1 VKIGEAALQTLKSA
15 ECVAPA
21 CTIRSDGGDIVVLVM
36 PKRDLDYIRSCLLDL
51 VRREREADDPDED
64 DPDEEVRDWLE
75 GDATPGK
82 YL

>member
-1 VKIGEAALQTLKSA
+1 
-15 ECVAPA
+15 
-21 CTIRSDGGDIVVLVM
+21 M

-51 VRREREADDPDED
+51 VRREREADDQCDAVDNDGPDED
-64 DPDEEVRDWLE
+64 EVRDWLE

>member
-1 VKIGEAALQTLKSA
+1 VKHGEAALQTLKSA

-51 VRREREADDPDED
+51 VRREREAD
-64 DPDEEVRDWLE
+64 
-75 GDATPGK
+75 ATPGK